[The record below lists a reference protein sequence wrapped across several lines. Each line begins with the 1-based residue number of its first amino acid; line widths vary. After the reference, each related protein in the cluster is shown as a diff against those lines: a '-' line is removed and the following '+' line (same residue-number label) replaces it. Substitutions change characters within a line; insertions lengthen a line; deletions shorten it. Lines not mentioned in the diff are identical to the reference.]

1 MDNGHIRKR
10 NNGGFTLLELMIVIV
25 ILGILGAI
33 VAPKFMDEPHK
44 ARVVQAKMQI
54 ENLSTAVKKFYLD
67 NGFYPSTEQG
77 LEALVTRPA
86 IGKTPKNYPANGYI
100 TKIPK
105 DPWGNDYVY
114 TAPGQKVPFEIMS
127 LGRRRR
133 RSRRHL
139 GRRCAR
145 PLNGGPPGSP
155 CLSCSLSS

>member
-86 IGKTPKNYPANGYI
+86 IGKTPK
-100 TKIPK
+100 IPK

-127 LGRRRR
+127 LG
-133 RSRRHL
+133 SD
-139 GRRCAR
+139 GAE
-145 PLNGGPPGSP
+145 GGEGEAADIWGEDVPDR
-155 CLSCSLSS
+155 

>member
-25 ILGILGAI
+25 ILGFSEPSSPRNSWTSPQGPRGAGQDADRKP
-33 VAPKFMDEPHK
+33 VHGG
-44 ARVVQAKMQI
+44 Q
-54 ENLSTAVKKFYLD
+54 KFYLD

-127 LGRRRR
+127 LG
-133 RSRRHL
+133 SD
-139 GRRCAR
+139 GAE
-145 PLNGGPPGSP
+145 GGEGEAADIWGEDVPDR
-155 CLSCSLSS
+155 